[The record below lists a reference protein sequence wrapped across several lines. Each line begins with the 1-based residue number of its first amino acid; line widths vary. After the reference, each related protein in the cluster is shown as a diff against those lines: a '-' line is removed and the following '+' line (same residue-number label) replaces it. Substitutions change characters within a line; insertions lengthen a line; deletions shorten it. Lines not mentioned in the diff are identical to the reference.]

1 MPRPLKDIDVDEIS
15 LVDAGAV
22 RKKFYIKKRRSLM
35 DLIELLKDFLGEDTE
50 LTDEEIEKAGKLSE
64 EAAKAISSAVS
75 ALNKFKDD
83 FPPEI
88 LSALKTLTKFASY
101 GYPAKKAEEVDFLK
115 EMVDLEKAGARL
127 SKATIE
133 DLKKV
138 AAIVEKLIGASEDK
152 VKKAAG
158 DKVDIDKLPDTVVA
172 RLEKLDRIE
181 AEAVEK
187 KQKEKDKEFTDMK
200 KDVGDVKDMLKKI
213 AKGEPISKQLEEEEE
228 DDDKDKDK
236 DKKKDKTTFTK
247 AEIAKMDLAEKRK
260 YADQGLIDLWP
271 SIEFGVDERRTN

>member
-200 KDVGDVKDMLKKI
+200 KDVDMLKKI
-213 AKGEPISKQLEEEEE
+213 AKGEPVSKQLDEEEE